1 MDYKGIL
8 ETSTEIKA
16 WLLEKSPN
24 RKEDFQTIAMLME
37 RAGTGGSLF
46 RNLYRDF
53 LAESAEFLDSAELRS
68 PAKGYANIAELW
80 REVADLFHQAGETG
94 RSAFGDQAAAILVEL
109 SAREKGAV
117 ERVLAEFVDAE
128 R

>member
-8 ETSTEIKA
+8 KTSTEIKA

-24 RKEDFQTIAMLME
+24 RKEDFQTIAMLMQ

-53 LAESAEFLDSAELRS
+53 LAESAELLDSLELRS
-68 PAKGYANIAELW
+68 ASEEFAGIATMW
-80 REVADLFHQAGETG
+80 RDVAQLFDQAAATG
-94 RSAFGDQAAAILVEL
+94 RVAFVDQAAAILVEL
-109 SAREKGAV
+109 SAREKEAMEQLLAFV
-117 ERVLAEFVDAE
+117 EA
-128 R
+128 